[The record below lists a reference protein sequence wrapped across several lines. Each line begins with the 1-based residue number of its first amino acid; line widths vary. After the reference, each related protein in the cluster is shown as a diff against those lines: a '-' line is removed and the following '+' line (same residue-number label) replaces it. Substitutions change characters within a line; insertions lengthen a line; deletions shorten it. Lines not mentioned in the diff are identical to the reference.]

1 MKDLIVRI
9 MLEVLSALAL
19 ARKQIKIG
27 RFSAWSPQFVPWVYN
42 SSSAEKFARKLLGES
57 EVEAVLIRLERLTQ
71 EEARLTGAQILEV
84 VHGLM
89 KNVKVAMEGTR
100 PCLFDLRHLT
110 ESLFGRQQSFH
121 LWHKAGSR

>member
-27 RFSAWSPQFVPWVYN
+27 RFSAWSPQFGFWVYN
-42 SSSAEKFARKLLGES
+42 SSSAEKFAKKLLGES

-89 KNVKVAMEGTR
+89 KNVKVAMDGTR
-100 PCLFDLRHLT
+100 P
-110 ESLFGRQQSFH
+110 
-121 LWHKAGSR
+121 